1 MKRSLYWY
9 IENLCIL
16 TNTDL
21 TKENA
26 RINQVLNENGYQ
38 GNMSKVFKRIT
49 ITACV
54 SHNNKRKPQILKRKR
69 SELV

>member
-9 IENLCIL
+9 IESLCIL

-26 RINQVLNENGYQ
+26 RIKQVLNENGYQ
-38 GNMSKVFKRIT
+38 ENIMSKTFKRIT
-49 ITACV
+49 ITACL
-54 SHNNKRKPQILKRKR
+54 SRNNKHKPQILKRKR
-69 SELV
+69 SE